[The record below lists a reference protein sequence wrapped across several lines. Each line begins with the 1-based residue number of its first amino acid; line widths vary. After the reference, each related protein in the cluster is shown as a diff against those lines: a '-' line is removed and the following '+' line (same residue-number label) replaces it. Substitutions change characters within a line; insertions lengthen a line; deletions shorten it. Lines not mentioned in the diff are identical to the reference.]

1 MTESEA
7 IGWLRAISVAQ
18 KNSLHENSLVERKE
32 ALHIAIQAISEI
44 QQYQAINTSVIETL
58 EKYVECAEQKAVEYD
73 EAGDMIAVDILDI
86 EANVYRNAIEIV
98 KEARGALERLEGK

>member
-18 KNSLHENSLVERKE
+18 KNSLHENSLAERKE

-58 EKYVECAEQKAVEYD
+58 EKKAAEYD